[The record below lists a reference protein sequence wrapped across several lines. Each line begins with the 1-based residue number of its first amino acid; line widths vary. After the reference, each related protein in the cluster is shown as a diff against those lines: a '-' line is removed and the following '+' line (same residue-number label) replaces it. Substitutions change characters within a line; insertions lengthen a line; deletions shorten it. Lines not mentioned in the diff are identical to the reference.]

1 MAAQT
6 GGTKLRRGKAEDA
19 PELNREIIVQTAL
32 DLIDQQ
38 GLEAFSLRTLA
49 QKLGVYPTA
58 IYWYVP
64 NRNELM
70 AQVIGQ
76 VLGSIS
82 TGRSRRSW
90 QKRLQDLFQD
100 YRAAV
105 AAHPNVAPLIGAA
118 LVSNTSMSFTFVE
131 HILDIAKRAGLAN
144 VQLVGAYNTI
154 IAALVGFAAQEFAPM
169 PSEDSTAWQLSVQ
182 QHLLS
187 VDRDKFPLLSANL
200 GLLSNRAFT
209 LRWQNGSDAP
219 LDESYR
225 IYIDVIIAGIEA
237 LAASQAVGPE

>member
-1 MAAQT
+1 
-6 GGTKLRRGKAEDA
+6 
-19 PELNREIIVQTAL
+19 
-32 DLIDQQ
+32 
-38 GLEAFSLRTLA
+38 
-49 QKLGVYPTA
+49 
-58 IYWYVP
+58 
-64 NRNELM
+64 
-70 AQVIGQ
+70 
-76 VLGSIS
+76 
-82 TGRSRRSW
+82 
-90 QKRLQDLFQD
+90 
-100 YRAAV
+100 
-105 AAHPNVAPLIGAA
+105 
-118 LVSNTSMSFTFVE
+118 
-131 HILDIAKRAGLAN
+131 
-144 VQLVGAYNTI
+144 
-154 IAALVGFAAQEFAPM
+154 M